1 MWHNVAVMLCSLHK
15 ILPET
20 VDTTRFIGQKLWIL
34 TGQSCPVYDRNNRN
48 RKCPLEKVVMN
59 VHKTFSSLTAFGGHR
74 SLFFCTQTICGHIM
88 NDIIPTKSRIIQHID
103 HYSWWKVLAH
113 EHEQV
118 SRWSM
123 KKFKIFW
130 PWV

>member
-1 MWHNVAVMLCSLHK
+1 MLCSLHK

-48 RKCPLEKVVMN
+48 RKCPLEKDVMN

-88 NDIIPTKSRIIQHID
+88 NHIIPTKSRII
-103 HYSWWKVLAH
+103 SVLNTIVDEKYLHMNMNRYQDEA
-113 EHEQV
+113 
-118 SRWSM
+118 
-123 KKFKIFW
+123 
-130 PWV
+130 